1 MKMKLF
7 CVFLFALTAEIA
19 AANSNSISNR
29 YLEPVAIANKD
40 SVALDNAFLKVLRDD
55 TYNQN
60 QSEFRLLIASSNIK
74 LSMNNRQ

>member
-1 MKMKLF
+1 MKLF

-19 AANSNSISNR
+19 AANSNLISNR
-29 YLEPVAIANKD
+29 YLEHVAIANKD
-40 SVALDNAFLKVLRDD
+40 SVALDNAYLKVLRDD

-60 QSEFRLLIASSNIK
+60 QSEFRFLISSSKIK